1 MKKFLSAAAKK
12 MIPLAI
18 MLAGMLAMALDG
30 TGDPSFRTSDIQ
42 EMNDITSVGWTF
54 VGYIQAAIVVMVILI
69 FAVNVA
75 MEAGKERPDLAGILQ
90 KLLWAGGI
98 GGMAFMVVQLIVTIY
113 GAGISHAMIAP

>member
-1 MKKFLSAAAKK
+1 MKKFLSAAAGKL
-12 MIPLAI
+12 IPLAI
-18 MLAGMLAMALDG
+18 MLAGMFAMALDG
-30 TGDPSFRTSDIQ
+30 TDDPSFRTSDIQ

-113 GAGISHAMIAP
+113 GAGISPAMVVP

>member
-12 MIPLAI
+12 IMPMIFT
-18 MLAGMLAMALDG
+18 LAGMTLMALDG

-54 VGYIQAAIVVMVILI
+54 VGYIQAAIVIMVILV

-113 GAGISHAMIAP
+113 GAGISHAMIVP